1 MTGPQNDPNFAG
13 VTQPAFDALV
23 RVHTQAAL
31 ALEQLAPALWT
42 HLTTLKADTAPAEAV
57 RQLAAKA
64 RVQAQDLQRRQALVR
79 AMEQP
84 GSAQRRWVIQQ
95 PAAHNLSWEL
105 RAAAFLPPAQ
115 LPPGYTFS
123 AEEQAVL
130 SWIQAHQGI
139 IIREARARNIS
150 PKAIVAAI
158 AWEALENRKE
168 PSPGELLLSPTGRV
182 GYGPGKVHYNTGV
195 VRQIESRGYLP
206 EQELLERI
214 EILHTPEGSIKY
226 IAAIMGAFAD
236 ATHGHGYD
244 IRNNNMMLTY
254 LYQAKDLENWDEHM
268 IDKLNRGEKGLDPQ
282 SDMAFWTGTHADFL
296 NAALP
301 DWDGTPPTSLP
312 LPTPTPPTPRNTSTP
327 APGTGPTPP

>member
-42 HLTTLKADTAPAEAV
+42 HLTTLKADTAPAEAI
-57 RQLAAKA
+57 RQLASQA
-64 RVQAQDLQRRQALVR
+64 RVQAQELQWRQALIR
-79 AMEQP
+79 ALEQHSSVP
-84 GSAQRRWVIQQ
+84 QSPSLQ
-95 PAAHNLSWEL
+95 PAARKLSWEL
-105 RAAAFLPPAQ
+105 REAEFLPPAQ
-115 LPPGYTFS
+115 LPAGYSFS
-123 AEEQAVL
+123 ADEKAVL

-168 PSPGELLLSPTGRV
+168 PFLPKLILGTQLGLV
-182 GYGPGKVHYNTGV
+182 GYGPGKVHYNTDV

-206 EQELLERI
+206 RRELIERMY
-214 EILHTPEGSIKY
+214 ILHTPEGSIKY
-226 IAAIMGAFAD
+226 VAAIMGAFAD
-236 ATHGHGYD
+236 ATRDHGYD

-254 LYQAKDLENWDEHM
+254 LYQAKDLENWDKHM
-268 IDKLNRGEKGLDPQ
+268 TDKLKKGEKGLDPQ
-282 SDMAFWTGTHADFL
+282 SDMAIWAGTHADFL

-312 LPTPTPPTPRNTSTP
+312 PPPPTPRNTPTP
-327 APGTGPTPP
+327 TPGTGPTPP